1 MKRFRLL
8 LLVVFLQNLIALTCL
23 AQTTAPPAGAV
34 QSSTPPTDDAQFW
47 NETQIIKHVSQK
59 QDMVF
64 MGVMRIGRDLE
75 RPVDERVGA
84 GYAFKI
90 NKYLTL
96 MPTYLYV
103 DYQPYKG
110 FRVSEHR
117 IVINATI
124 KIPVGNFNFTDRNL
138 VERRARH
145 SNPDFTV
152 YRNRLQIDHSA
163 HIGRFNFRPF
173 IADEVWYSTQTTQ
186 NKQFNW
192 YRNRISAG
200 IIKQLTE
207 HFSGEFYYLRQND
220 GRFRPGN
227 VHTIGTLFRYTI

>member
-1 MKRFRLL
+1 MPFRLL
-8 LLVVFLQNLIALTCL
+8 LLALFFLPLVTLSSL
-23 AQTTAPPAGAV
+23 AQTATAPAGAV
-34 QSSTPPTDDAQFW
+34 QATTPPTDDTQFW
-47 NETQIIKHVSQK
+47 NETQIIKHMNKK

-64 MGVMRIGRDLE
+64 IGVMRIGRDVH
-75 RPVDERVGA
+75 RPVDERAGA

-103 DYQPYKG
+103 DYQPYAG

-117 IVINATI
+117 LVMNATI
-124 KIPVGNFNFTDRNL
+124 KIPAGNFNFTDRNL
-138 VERRARH
+138 VERRVRH

-163 HIGRFNFRPF
+163 HIKSFNFRPF

-220 GRFRPGN
+220 GRFHPGN